1 LRVLAGPAA
10 LSEAGAAE
18 FAAHAQAAVAAR
30 GRFTVALAGGTT
42 PRPLYARLADPA
54 APHRAAVP
62 WGSVQV
68 FFADERQVPPDHPE
82 SNMRM
87 AHESLLKLVPI
98 PEEQVHRIRGENPD
112 PERAAEEYE
121 QILADL
127 FRLEPGQKPRF
138 DLVLLGL
145 GADGHT
151 ASLFPGGHALAETVR
166 LAVAVP
172 TAGPGFDR
180 VTLTLPV
187 LNEAAA
193 VMFVVSGTA
202 KAGALRRVLG
212 GDASLPAAR
221 VRPRGGSLL
230 FLADRDAAAPGG

>member
-10 LSEAGAAE
+10 LAEAGAAE
-18 FAAHAQAAVAAR
+18 FAMHAQAAVAAR

-42 PRPLYARLADPA
+42 PRPLYARLADPE
-54 APHRAAVP
+54 APHRDAVP
-62 WGSVQV
+62 WPSTQV

-98 PEEQVHRIRGENPD
+98 PEDQVHRIRGENPD

-151 ASLFPGGHALAETVR
+151 ASLFPGGAALAETVR
-166 LAVAVP
+166 LVVGVP
-172 TAGPGFDR
+172 SAGTGFDR
-180 VTLTLPV
+180 VTMTLPV

-193 VMFVVSGTA
+193 VMFVVSGAA
-202 KAGALRRVLG
+202 KAPALRRVIG
-212 GDASLPAAR
+212 GDTSLPAAR
-221 VRPRGGSLL
+221 VRPRGGTLL
-230 FLADRDAAAPGG
+230 FLADRDAAAQGG

>member
-10 LSEAGAAE
+10 LADAGAAE
-18 FAAHAQAAVAAR
+18 FVTHAQAAVAAR
-30 GRFTVALAGGTT
+30 GRFTVALAGGAT
-42 PRPLYARLADPA
+42 PRPLYARLADTA
-54 APHRAAVP
+54 TPHSQAVP
-62 WGSVQV
+62 WASVHV

-82 SNMRM
+82 SNMKM
-87 AHESLLKLVPI
+87 AHETLLRHVPI

-121 QILADL
+121 EILAES
-127 FRLEPGQKPRF
+127 FHLEPGQRPRF

-151 ASLFPGGHALAETVR
+151 ASLFPGSAALAESVR
-166 LAVAVP
+166 LAVGVA
-172 TAGPGFDR
+172 TSGAGFDR

-193 VMFVVSGTA
+193 VMFLIAGAA
-202 KAGALRRVLG
+202 KAPALRRVLG
-212 GDASLPAAR
+212 GDTSLPAAR
-221 VRPRGGSLL
+221 VRPRSGSLL
-230 FLADRDAAAPGG
+230 YLADRDAAAQG

>member
-1 LRVLAGPAA
+1 MRVLAGPAA
-10 LSEAGAAE
+10 LAEAGAAE
-18 FAAHAQAAVAAR
+18 FAMHAQAAVTAR

-54 APHRAAVP
+54 AAHREAVP
-62 WGSVQV
+62 WGSLQV

-87 AHESLLKLVPI
+87 ANEALLRHVPI

-121 QILADL
+121 QILADH
-127 FRLEPGQKPRF
+127 FRLEPRQAPRF

-151 ASLFPGGHALAETVR
+151 ASLFPGGAALAETLR
-166 LAVAVP
+166 LVVGVP
-172 TAGPGFDR
+172 ASGAGFDR
-180 VTLTLPV
+180 VTMTLPV
-187 LNEAAA
+187 LNGAAA
-193 VMFVVSGTA
+193 VMFVVSGA
-202 KAGALRRVLG
+202 SKAPALRRVIG
-212 GDASLPAAR
+212 GDAALPAAR
-221 VRPRGGSLL
+221 VRPRAGTLI
-230 FLADRDAAAPGG
+230 FLADRDAAAQGG

>member
-10 LSEAGAAE
+10 LAEAGAAE
-18 FAAHAQAAVAAR
+18 FVIHAQAAVAAR
-30 GRFTVALAGGTT
+30 NRFTVALAGGTT
-42 PRPLYARLADPA
+42 PRPLYARLADPGG
-54 APHRAAVP
+54 PHRKAVP
-62 WGSVQV
+62 WESVQV

-87 AHESLLKLVPI
+87 AHESLLKHVPI

-121 QILADL
+121 QILSDL
-127 FRLEPGQKPRF
+127 FRLEPGQRPRF

-151 ASLFPGGHALAETVR
+151 ASLFPGSAALAETVR
-166 LAVAVP
+166 LVVGVP
-172 TAGPGFDR
+172 TAGAGFDR
-180 VTLTLPV
+180 VTMTLPV

-193 VMFVVSGTA
+193 VMFVVSGAA
-202 KAGALRRVLG
+202 KAPALKRVLG
-212 GDASLPAAR
+212 GDGALPAAR
-221 VRPRGGSLL
+221 VRPRGGTLL